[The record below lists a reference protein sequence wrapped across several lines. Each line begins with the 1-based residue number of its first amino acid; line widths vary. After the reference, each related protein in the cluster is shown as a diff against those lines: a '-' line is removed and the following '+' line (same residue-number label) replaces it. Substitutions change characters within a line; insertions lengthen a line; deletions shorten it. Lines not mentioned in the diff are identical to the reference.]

1 VGAVLARFASRL
13 KEFGIGARFHPGT
26 PISHHRYKAQL
37 TRGESAQ
44 DYILFHG
51 PSVTFA
57 DVARA
62 GGAELPALVLTTY
75 VSPRTADAFR
85 RAGVQYLDAAGNAWI
100 TFGDLLVDVRGRP
113 RTDHEMIP
121 RRAAGNL
128 FSAGRAKVV
137 FALLAWPELWHA
149 RRRDVAHAAGIS
161 LGQAHNAL
169 ALLAEAGYGSDEI
182 RPGQTPLLALWAA
195 AFPTGLA
202 TSLRLAT
209 FHGDVD
215 ELNMPTA
222 DDVAFVSGERAV
234 IDLLRPATLTLYVE
248 KLDPRLPI
256 VNRWRTDRKP
266 NIVVRRAF
274 WHAPHQDDTGAGLAI
289 APWPLVYADLLA
301 SDNPRVRDTAKEW
314 KNQHARHE

>member
-1 VGAVLARFASRL
+1 
-13 KEFGIGARFHPGT
+13 
-26 PISHHRYKAQL
+26 
-37 TRGESAQ
+37 
-44 DYILFHG
+44 
-51 PSVTFA
+51 
-57 DVARA
+57 
-62 GGAELPALVLTTY
+62 
-75 VSPRTADAFR
+75 
-85 RAGVQYLDAAGNAWI
+85 
-100 TFGDLLVDVRGRP
+100 
-113 RTDHEMIP
+113 
-121 RRAAGNL
+121 
-128 FSAGRAKVV
+128 
-137 FALLAWPELWHA
+137 
-149 RRRDVAHAAGIS
+149 VAHAAGIS